1 MGGEGKGFRVK
12 LERFFRSR
20 DRGTRL
26 SALKQR
32 GLHRES
38 LEEDSK
44 RAVTEVFSF
53 LFLSIFSNPYVV
65 CYHIWQTKE
74 GRAFW
79 LNLARINSEQSQ
91 NWASMLQRVNCLV

>member
-1 MGGEGKGFRVK
+1 MRGEGKGFRVK

-38 LEEDSK
+38 LEKDSK
-44 RAVTEVFSF
+44 RAVTEVFFF
-53 LFLSIFSNPYVV
+53 LFSFNLLQPICGLLSY
-65 CYHIWQTKE
+65 
-74 GRAFW
+74 
-79 LNLARINSEQSQ
+79 LAD
-91 NWASMLQRVNCLV
+91 